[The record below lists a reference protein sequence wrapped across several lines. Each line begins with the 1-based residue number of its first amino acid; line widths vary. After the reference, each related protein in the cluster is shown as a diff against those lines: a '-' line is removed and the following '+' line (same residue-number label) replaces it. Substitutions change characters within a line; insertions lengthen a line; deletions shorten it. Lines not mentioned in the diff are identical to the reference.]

1 VFDQEDRMSLTRKE
15 FLSTV
20 MNAAAG
26 AAGAALLVACGGGS
40 SGDDDTGGNCLM
52 SGTSVNIGG
61 NHGHS
66 MVVSAADVMDGAAKT
81 YTLAGS
87 DHTHNVTVS
96 VGAFA
101 MLSNNESAMTIST
114 SGGGHTHNIMIT
126 CR

>member
-1 VFDQEDRMSLTRKE
+1 MNLTRKE

-26 AAGAALLVACGGGS
+26 AAGAALLVACGGS
-40 SGDDDTGGNCLM
+40 SGDDDDTGGNCLM
-52 SGTSVNIGG
+52 SGTSVNISG
-61 NHGHS
+61 NHGHTLS
-66 MVVSAADVMDGAAKT
+66 VSAADVMMGTAKT
-81 YTLAGS
+81 YDITGS
-87 DHTHNVTVS
+87 AMDHGHMVTVS

-101 MLSNNESAMTIST
+101 MLANNESAMTVST

>member
-1 VFDQEDRMSLTRKE
+1 MSLTRKE

-26 AAGAALLVACGGGS
+26 AAGAALLVACGGS
-40 SGDDDTGGNCLM
+40 SDDDDTGGNCLM
-52 SGTSVNIGG
+52 AGASANISG
-61 NHGHS
+61 NHGHTLS
-66 MVVSAADVMDGAAKT
+66 VSAADIMRGTAAT
-81 YTLAGS
+81 YDITGS
-87 DHTHNVTVS
+87 ATDHGHMVTIS

-101 MLSNNESAMTIST
+101 MLANNESAMTVST